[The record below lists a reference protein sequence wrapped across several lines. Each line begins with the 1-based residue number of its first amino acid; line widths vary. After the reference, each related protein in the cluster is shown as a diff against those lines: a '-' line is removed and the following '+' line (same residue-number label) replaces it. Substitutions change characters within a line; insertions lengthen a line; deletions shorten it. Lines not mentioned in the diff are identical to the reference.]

1 MGPFSCGFL
10 VKHQHRDWHTGYM
23 WRMLEQEKQN
33 TGMFVCFLDAELLV
47 EGTLV
52 LMLRNAPGAGS

>member
-1 MGPFSCGFL
+1 
-10 VKHQHRDWHTGYM
+10 
-23 WRMLEQEKQN
+23 MLEQEKQN
-33 TGMFVCFLDAELLV
+33 TGIYVSFLDAELLV